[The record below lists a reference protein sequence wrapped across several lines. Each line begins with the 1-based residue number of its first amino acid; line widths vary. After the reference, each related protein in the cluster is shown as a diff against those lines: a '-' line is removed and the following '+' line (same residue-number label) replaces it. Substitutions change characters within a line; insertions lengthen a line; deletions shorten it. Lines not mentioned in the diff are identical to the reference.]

1 MAWVLEP
8 NNELIVHG
16 NDRNGARA
24 TMQCWILNTEVDPAG
39 GAAAAIANGVQGISE
54 DHIASAEILRHA
66 TWDALVTP
74 TAGPYARAS
83 NKAALTFYAGD
94 GSKVIMQVPGPAEAG
109 FDASTV
115 VVDPAATAMAAFIAY
130 VVANCLSEEGAAI
143 KGLQRGIRRIPPRL
157 KRQ

>member
-8 NNELIVHG
+8 NNELIIHG

-24 TMQCWILNTEVDPAG
+24 TLQCWILNTETDPAG

-66 TWDALVTP
+66 TWDAVVVP
-74 TAGPYARAS
+74 TAGAYARAS
-83 NKAALTFYAGD
+83 NKAALTFYAAD
-94 GSKVIMQVPGPAEAG
+94 GSKVIMQVPGPHETI
-109 FDASTV
+109 FDDSTV
-115 VVDPAATAMAAFIAY
+115 TVDIADTAMSNFIAY
-130 VVANCLSEEGAAI
+130 VNANCLSEEGAAI